1 LRETLKH
8 LKTGERELQ
17 MRFGAQARYLHGAKS
32 LAGSDNKEAGSDH
45 PKVSLIHVS
54 NEVSYESFGSFPV
67 PGFFLFSG
75 SGARRPLRAG
85 SRDDAR
91 SDLERDSLHNLE
103 VAKNYF
109 KLKKAY
115 VAALK
120 RCEEIIAGNP
130 NFAKID
136 EVLLM
141 AGQSSVWL
149 SQNKGK
155 QNSSLYVSFDGGEK
169 RTLTSEQFREMGRD
183 YLKKLVAEYPNSSYA
198 KEAQEELRALDAPAP
213 KP

>member
-1 LRETLKH
+1 MRIKFLLLLLVLFVLSAPAAFGQGVRSGPDPATLR
-8 LKTGERELQ
+8 
-17 MRFGAQARYLHGAKS
+17 
-32 LAGSDNKEAGSDH
+32 D
-45 PKVSLIHVS
+45 P
-54 NEVSYESFGSFPV
+54 
-67 PGFFLFSG
+67 
-75 SGARRPLRAG
+75 
-85 SRDDAR
+85 
-91 SDLERDSLHNLE
+91 DLERDSYHNLE

-130 NFAKID
+130 NFAKIE

-141 AGQSSVWL
+141 AGQSSLWL

-155 QNSSLYVSFDGGEK
+155 QKSELYVRFEGSEK
-169 RTLTSEQFREMGRD
+169 RTLTSAQFREMGVD
-183 YLKKLVAEYPNSSYA
+183 YLKKLINDYPNSPLA
-198 KEAQEELRALDAPAP
+198 RQAQEELRSLETP

>member
-1 LRETLKH
+1 MKIKLLLLFTVLFMLFVAPSTFAQGGVKSGPDPATLR
-8 LKTGERELQ
+8 
-17 MRFGAQARYLHGAKS
+17 
-32 LAGSDNKEAGSDH
+32 D
-45 PKVSLIHVS
+45 P
-54 NEVSYESFGSFPV
+54 
-67 PGFFLFSG
+67 
-75 SGARRPLRAG
+75 
-85 SRDDAR
+85 
-91 SDLERDSLHNLE
+91 DLERDSHHNLE

-155 QNSSLYVSFDGGEK
+155 QRPEQYVSFDGGEK
-169 RTLTSEQFREMGRD
+169 KILTSEQFREMGRG
-183 YLKKLVAEYPNSSYA
+183 YLNKLVADYPDSPYA
-198 KEAQEELRALDAPAP
+198 KQAREELRTLEAF
-213 KP
+213 KQQ

>member
-1 LRETLKH
+1 MRIKLLLVFVCLLTFTVPAFAQGGVKSGPDPSTLR
-8 LKTGERELQ
+8 
-17 MRFGAQARYLHGAKS
+17 
-32 LAGSDNKEAGSDH
+32 D
-45 PKVSLIHVS
+45 P
-54 NEVSYESFGSFPV
+54 
-67 PGFFLFSG
+67 
-75 SGARRPLRAG
+75 
-85 SRDDAR
+85 
-91 SDLERDSLHNLE
+91 DLERDSHHNLE

-141 AGQSSVWL
+141 AGQSSLWL

-155 QNSSLYVSFDGGEK
+155 QRPEQYVSFDGGEK
-169 RTLTSEQFREMGRD
+169 RTLTAEQFREMGRD
-183 YLKKLVAEYPNSSYA
+183 YLNKLIKDYPESPYA
-198 KEAQEELRALDAPAP
+198 RQAREELSTIEPP
-213 KP
+213 KQQ

>member
-1 LRETLKH
+1 MRIKFLLAFIILFAAVTTAPSTPAQGVRTGPDPSTLR
-8 LKTGERELQ
+8 
-17 MRFGAQARYLHGAKS
+17 
-32 LAGSDNKEAGSDH
+32 D
-45 PKVSLIHVS
+45 P
-54 NEVSYESFGSFPV
+54 
-67 PGFFLFSG
+67 
-75 SGARRPLRAG
+75 
-85 SRDDAR
+85 
-91 SDLERDSLHNLE
+91 DLERDSHHNFE

-141 AGQSSVWL
+141 AGQSSLWL

-155 QNSSLYVSFDGGEK
+155 QKPEQYVSFDGGEK
-169 RTLTSEQFREMGRD
+169 KTLTAEQFREMGRD
-183 YLKKLVAEYPNSSYA
+183 YLNKLITDYPDSQFA
-198 KEAQEELRALDAPAP
+198 KEAREELHALGVP
-213 KP
+213 KQQ

>member
-1 LRETLKH
+1 MTIKVLLLIILCFGVPSIYGQGVRQGPDPST
-8 LKTGERELQ
+8 
-17 MRFGAQARYLHGAKS
+17 MR
-32 LAGSDNKEAGSDH
+32 D
-45 PKVSLIHVS
+45 P
-54 NEVSYESFGSFPV
+54 
-67 PGFFLFSG
+67 
-75 SGARRPLRAG
+75 
-85 SRDDAR
+85 
-91 SDLERDSLHNLE
+91 DLERDSYHNLE

-141 AGQSSVWL
+141 AGQSSLWL
-149 SQNKGK
+149 ADNKGK
-155 QNSSLYVSFDGGEK
+155 QKPDQYVSFDGGEK

-183 YLKKLVAEYPNSSYA
+183 YLNKLIKDYPDSQYA
-198 KEAQEELRALDAPAP
+198 KQAQEELRALEAP
-213 KP
+213 KSQ

>member
-1 LRETLKH
+1 MRIKVLMLVLVIGLLAIAPATYAQGVKSGPDPSTLR
-8 LKTGERELQ
+8 
-17 MRFGAQARYLHGAKS
+17 
-32 LAGSDNKEAGSDH
+32 D
-45 PKVSLIHVS
+45 P
-54 NEVSYESFGSFPV
+54 
-67 PGFFLFSG
+67 
-75 SGARRPLRAG
+75 
-85 SRDDAR
+85 
-91 SDLERDSLHNLE
+91 DLERDSYHNLE

-141 AGQSSVWL
+141 AGQSSLWL
-149 SQNKGK
+149 ADKKGK
-155 QNSSLYVSFDGGEK
+155 QSPDLYVSFDGGEK

-183 YLKKLVAEYPNSSYA
+183 YLKKLISDHPDSQYA
-198 KEAQEELRALDAPAP
+198 KQAQEELSAVPVLKQP
-213 KP
+213 